1 MSKYWSN
8 ITKDIEPYVCGE
20 QPKNKKIIKLNTNEN
35 PYPPSPKVLQAIK
48 NAAKDDLRLYP
59 DPNCDALRKIIANY
73 YNLSKEEVFIGNGSD
88 EVLALSF
95 LTFFNPEETVSFFR
109 Y

>member
-1 MSKYWSN
+1 M
-8 ITKDIEPYVCGE
+8 
-20 QPKNKKIIKLNTNEN
+20 
-35 PYPPSPKVLQAIK
+35 QAIE
-48 NAAKDDLRLYP
+48 NTAKDDLRLYP

-95 LTFFNPEETVSFFR
+95 LTFFNPEETVVFQILVIVFILFMQICIN
-109 Y
+109 